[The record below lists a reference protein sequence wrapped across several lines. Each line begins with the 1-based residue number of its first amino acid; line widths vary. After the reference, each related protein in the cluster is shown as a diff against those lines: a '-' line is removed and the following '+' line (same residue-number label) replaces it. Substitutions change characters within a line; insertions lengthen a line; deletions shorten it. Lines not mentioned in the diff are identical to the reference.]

1 MMRDKKCFEWVELSA
16 VSIDRECL
24 VGRRDLCDSG
34 AAADG
39 FQSGFR
45 LGSNPFS
52 RCGHER
58 AFTYNYVKS
67 HLKHAALHDLSATQS
82 EAARSECVVHVKAAS
97 EANLQATNY
106 LRHDSNTLQ
115 NGTQYQTHN
124 SSFITH
130 NSGEN
135 IIGRFL
141 SPDPVLQDPSNAQN
155 YNKYSYV
162 LNNPLKFTDPSGYV
176 MQPISHR
183 INVFDLLDQNRSLNL
198 DREAHWQAM
207 HGGGDETYAF
217 LSVLCGGGGGGG
229 DMFGTNTTTSTPTCE
244 DANEDGNNPGEV
256 YLVFNGSTLS
266 CYYNGK
272 CIASV
277 PAVSGH
283 ANSDGEFDYSICNQ
297 ATTGGPIPE
306 GTYYVNISGYE
317 ECSLFDALIGVFGF
331 GHFPGGSVSW
341 GDGKNRIYPNSLDI
355 YNPCTGE
362 TVSRSGWYLHGGLI
376 PGSSGCID
384 LGPRMG
390 LVASA
395 MANVTWQGKI
405 FIYVNY

>member
-1 MMRDKKCFEWVELSA
+1 LQGWLDMKAQCGDG
-16 VSIDRECL
+16 
-24 VGRRDLCDSG
+24 VGQTGNLMLIML
-34 AAADG
+34 G
-39 FQSGFR
+39 FAG
-45 LGSNPFS
+45 
-52 RCGHER
+52 
-58 AFTYNYVKS
+58 V
-67 HLKHAALHDLSATQS
+67 D
-82 EAARSECVVHVKAAS
+82 
-97 EANLQATNY
+97 
-106 LRHDSNTLQ
+106 
-115 NGTQYQTHN
+115 
-124 SSFITH
+124 
-130 NSGEN
+130 
-135 IIGRFL
+135 
-141 SPDPVLQDPSNAQN
+141 
-155 YNKYSYV
+155 
-162 LNNPLKFTDPSGYV
+162 
-176 MQPISHR
+176 
-183 INVFDLLDQNRSLNL
+183 VF
-198 DREAHWQAM
+198 
-207 HGGGDETYAF
+207 
-217 LSVLCGGGGGGG
+217 GGGGG
-229 DMFGTNTTTSTPTCE
+229 DMFGSNTTTSAPE
-244 DANEDGNNPGEV
+244 GGDASGDGNNPGEV

-272 CIASV
+272 CIVSI

-283 ANSDGEFDYSICNQ
+283 ASSDGEFDYSICNQ